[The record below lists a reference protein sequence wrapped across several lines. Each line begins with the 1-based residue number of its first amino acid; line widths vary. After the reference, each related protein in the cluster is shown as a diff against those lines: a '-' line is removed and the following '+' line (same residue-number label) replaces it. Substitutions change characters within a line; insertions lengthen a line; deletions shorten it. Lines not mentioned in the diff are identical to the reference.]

1 MNVDF
6 ASLTLLVDIIDAG
19 NLSKAASK
27 LKMTRANVSYHLRQ
41 LEKTM
46 GAELIRRTSRRMEPT
61 ELGWRLCEHG
71 RAIRNEMAS
80 AHETV
85 TNLGQGL
92 QGRVG
97 ISMPSGYGHIVMTPW
112 LIEFKQNYPGV
123 VLDVVFENRIDNLR
137 DDVDIAIRVLPQPPE
152 TMVAKDI
159 GTVRYLACAS
169 KAFALQHGMPT
180 ELSQLRTQPVITA
193 NVVGRQLSLRAYRG
207 EERQEVLLT
216 PTLISDH
223 YPFLKEAIL
232 GGLGIGLMPDYMV
245 ADVIANGEV
254 VTTLDDH
261 RLSIFGTNMYLLYLP
276 SRHRTR
282 AIKTCI
288 DFLIE
293 KANTHAT
300 TAIRQGVV
308 LSKA

>member
-97 ISMPSGYGHIVMTPW
+97 ISMPSGYGHIVMAPW

-193 NVVGRQLSLRAYRG
+193 NVVGRQLSLRAYQG
-207 EERQEVLLT
+207 DERQEVMLT

-245 ADVIANGEV
+245 ADVIASGEV

>member
-41 LEKTM
+41 LEKAL

-80 AHETV
+80 THETV

-97 ISMPSGYGHIVMTPW
+97 ISVPSGYGHIVMTPW
-112 LIEFKQNYPGV
+112 LIEFKQRYPGV

-137 DDVDIAIRVLPQPPE
+137 DDVDIAIHVLPQPPE
-152 TMVAKDI
+152 TMVAKDM
-159 GTVRYLACAS
+159 GTVRYVACAS
-169 KAFALQHGMPT
+169 KAFAQQHGMPT
-180 ELSQLRTQPVITA
+180 ELSQLRTQPIITA

-207 EERQEVLLT
+207 EERQEVMLT

-223 YPFLKEAIL
+223 YPFLKEVIL

-245 ADVIANGEV
+245 ADVIASGEV
-254 VTTLDDH
+254 VTSLDDH
-261 RLSIFGTNMYLLYLP
+261 RLSIFGTHMYLLYLP

-288 DFLIE
+288 DFLVE
-293 KANTHAT
+293 KANAHESQP
-300 TAIRQGVV
+300 R
-308 LSKA
+308 

>member
-1 MNVDF
+1 MNIDF
-6 ASLTLLVDIIDAG
+6 TSLTLLVDIIDAG

-41 LEKTM
+41 LEKTL

-97 ISMPSGYGHIVMTPW
+97 ISVPSGYGHIVMTPW
-112 LIEFKQNYPGV
+112 LIEFKQQYPGV
-123 VLDVVFENRIDNLR
+123 LLDVVFENRIDNLR
-137 DDVDIAIRVLPQPPE
+137 DDVDIAIRILPEPPE
-152 TMVAKDI
+152 SMVAKDM

-169 KAFALQHGMPT
+169 KKFAHTHGMPT
-180 ELSQLRTQPVITA
+180 ELAQLRTQPLITA
-193 NVVGRQLSLRAYRG
+193 NVVGRQLALRAYRG
-207 EERQEVLLT
+207 DERQEVMLT
-216 PTLISDH
+216 PTVISDH

-245 ADVIANGEV
+245 ADVIASGEV
-254 VTTLDDH
+254 ITTLDDH
-261 RLSIFGTNMYLLYLP
+261 RLSIFGTQMYLLYLP

-282 AIKTCI
+282 AIQTCI
-288 DFLIE
+288 DFLVA
-293 KANTHAT
+293 KANTQTEQPLKHP
-300 TAIRQGVV
+300 
-308 LSKA
+308 

>member
-1 MNVDF
+1 MNIDF
-6 ASLTLLVDIIDAG
+6 TSLTLLVDIIDAG

-41 LEKTM
+41 LEKSL
-46 GAELIRRTSRRMEPT
+46 GAELIRRSSRRMEPT

-97 ISMPSGYGHIVMTPW
+97 ISVPSGYGHIVMTPW

-137 DDVDIAIRVLPQPPE
+137 DDVDIAIRILPEPPE
-152 TMVAKDI
+152 SMVAKDM

-169 KAFALQHGMPT
+169 KQFAKEHGMPT
-180 ELSQLRTQPVITA
+180 ELAQLRTQPIITA
-193 NVVGRQLSLRAYRG
+193 NVVGRQLALRAYRG
-207 EERQEVLLT
+207 DARQEVMLT
-216 PTLISDH
+216 PTVISDH

-245 ADVIANGEV
+245 ADVIASGDV

-261 RLSIFGTNMYLLYLP
+261 RLSIFGTHMYLLYLP

-282 AIKTCI
+282 AIQTCI
-288 DFLIE
+288 DFLVA
-293 KANTHAT
+293 KANTQT
-300 TAIRQGVV
+300 GPQP
-308 LSKA
+308 

>member
-1 MNVDF
+1 MTVDF

-97 ISMPSGYGHIVMTPW
+97 ISVPSGYGHIVMTPW
-112 LIEFKQNYPGV
+112 LIEFKLNYPGV

-152 TMVAKDI
+152 TMVAKDM

-169 KAFALQHGMPT
+169 KAFAQQHGMPT
-180 ELSQLRTQPVITA
+180 ELSQLRTQPIITA
-193 NVVGRQLSLRAYRG
+193 NVVGRQLSLRAYQG
-207 EERQEVLLT
+207 EERQEVMLT

-245 ADVIANGEV
+245 ADVIASGEV

-261 RLSIFGTNMYLLYLP
+261 RLSIFGTHMYLLYLP

-288 DFLIE
+288 DFLVE
-293 KANTHAT
+293 KANAN
-300 TAIRQGVV
+300 
-308 LSKA
+308 

>member
-1 MNVDF
+1 
-6 ASLTLLVDIIDAG
+6 
-19 NLSKAASK
+19 
-27 LKMTRANVSYHLRQ
+27 
-41 LEKTM
+41 
-46 GAELIRRTSRRMEPT
+46 MEPT

-97 ISMPSGYGHIVMTPW
+97 ISVPSGYGHIVMTPW
-112 LIEFKQNYPGV
+112 LIEFKQLYPGV

-137 DDVDIAIRVLPQPPE
+137 DDVDIAVRVLPQPPE
-152 TMVAKDI
+152 TMVAKDM
-159 GTVRYLACAS
+159 GTVRFLACAS
-169 KAFALQHGMPT
+169 KAFAQQHGMPT
-180 ELSQLRTQPVITA
+180 ELSQLRTQPIITA

-207 EERQEVLLT
+207 EERQEVMLT

-223 YPFLKEAIL
+223 YPFLKEVIL

-254 VTTLDDH
+254 VTSLDDH

-288 DFLIE
+288 DFLVK
-293 KANTHAT
+293 KANTHE
-300 TAIRQGVV
+300 
-308 LSKA
+308 S

>member
-1 MNVDF
+1 
-6 ASLTLLVDIIDAG
+6 
-19 NLSKAASK
+19 
-27 LKMTRANVSYHLRQ
+27 VSYHLRQ
-41 LEKTM
+41 LEKSL

-97 ISMPSGYGHIVMTPW
+97 ISVPSGYGHIVMTPW
-112 LIEFKQNYPGV
+112 LIEFKQHYPGV

-137 DDVDIAIRVLPQPPE
+137 DDVDIAIRVLPEPPE
-152 TMVAKDI
+152 TMVAKDM

-169 KAFALQHGMPT
+169 QQFAHIHGMPT
-180 ELSQLRTQPVITA
+180 ELAQLRTQPIITA
-193 NVVGRQLSLRAYRG
+193 NVVGRQLALRAYRG
-207 EERQEVLLT
+207 EQRQEVMLT

-245 ADVIANGEV
+245 ADVIASGEV
-254 VTTLDDH
+254 VTALDDL
-261 RLSIFGTNMYLLYLP
+261 RLSIFGTQMYLLYLP

-282 AIKTCI
+282 AIQTCI
-288 DFLIE
+288 DFLVD
-293 KANTHAT
+293 KANAQSQPQ
-300 TAIRQGVV
+300 A
-308 LSKA
+308 

>member
-1 MNVDF
+1 MTVDF

-41 LEKTM
+41 LEKAL

-97 ISMPSGYGHIVMTPW
+97 ISVPSGYGHIVMTPW
-112 LIEFKQNYPGV
+112 LIEFKQRYPGV
-123 VLDVVFENRIDNLR
+123 VLDVVFENRIDHLR

-152 TMVAKDI
+152 TMVAKDM

-169 KAFALQHGMPT
+169 KTFAQQHGMPT
-180 ELSQLRTQPVITA
+180 ELSQLRTQPTITA

-207 EERQEVLLT
+207 EERQEVMLT

-223 YPFLKEAIL
+223 YPFLKEVIL
-232 GGLGIGLMPDYMV
+232 GGLGIGLVPDYMV
-245 ADVIANGEV
+245 ADVIASGEV
-254 VTTLDDH
+254 VTTLDDY
-261 RLSIFGTNMYLLYLP
+261 RLSIFGTHMYLLYLP

-288 DFLIE
+288 DFLVE
-293 KANTHAT
+293 KANAHESQQ
-300 TAIRQGVV
+300 R
-308 LSKA
+308 

>member
-1 MNVDF
+1 MNVYF

-41 LEKTM
+41 LEKSL

-97 ISMPSGYGHIVMTPW
+97 ISVPSGYGHIVMTPW
-112 LIEFKQNYPGV
+112 LIEFKQRYPGV

-152 TMVAKDI
+152 TMVAKDM

-169 KAFALQHGMPT
+169 KAFAQQHGMPT
-180 ELSQLRTQPVITA
+180 ELSQLRTQPIITA

-207 EERQEVLLT
+207 DERQEVMLT
-216 PTLISDH
+216 PTVISDH
-223 YPFLKEAIL
+223 YPFLKEVIL

-245 ADVIANGEV
+245 ADVVASGEV

-261 RLSIFGTNMYLLYLP
+261 RLSIFGTHMYLLYLP

-288 DFLIE
+288 DFLVE
-293 KANTHAT
+293 KANSH
-300 TAIRQGVV
+300 
-308 LSKA
+308 

>member
-41 LEKTM
+41 LEKAL

-97 ISMPSGYGHIVMTPW
+97 ISVPSGYGHIVMTPW
-112 LIEFKQNYPGV
+112 LIEFKQRYPGV

-137 DDVDIAIRVLPQPPE
+137 DDVDIAIRILPQPPE
-152 TMVAKDI
+152 TMVAKDM

-169 KAFALQHGMPT
+169 RAFAEKNGMPT
-180 ELSQLRTQPVITA
+180 DLLQLRAQPIITA

-207 EERQEVLLT
+207 DERQEVMLT
-216 PTLISDH
+216 PTVISDH
-223 YPFLKEAIL
+223 YPFLKEVIL
-232 GGLGIGLMPDYMV
+232 GGVGIGLMPDYMV
-245 ADVIANGEV
+245 ADVIASGDM

-261 RLSIFGTNMYLLYLP
+261 RLSIFGTHMYLLYLP

-288 DFLIE
+288 DFLVE
-293 KANTHAT
+293 KANAN
-300 TAIRQGVV
+300 
-308 LSKA
+308 

>member
-1 MNVDF
+1 MNIDF
-6 ASLTLLVDIIDAG
+6 TSLTLLVDIIDAG

-41 LEKTM
+41 LEKTL

-97 ISMPSGYGHIVMTPW
+97 ISVPSGYGHIVMTPW
-112 LIEFKQNYPGV
+112 LIEFKQHYPGV

-137 DDVDIAIRVLPQPPE
+137 DDVDIAIRILPEPPE
-152 TMVAKDI
+152 SMVAKDM

-169 KAFALQHGMPT
+169 KKFAHTHGMPT
-180 ELSQLRTQPVITA
+180 ELAQLRTQPLITA
-193 NVVGRQLSLRAYRG
+193 NVVGRQLALRAYRG
-207 EERQEVLLT
+207 DERQEVMLT
-216 PTLISDH
+216 PTVISDH

-245 ADVIANGEV
+245 ADVIASGDV

-261 RLSIFGTNMYLLYLP
+261 RLSIFGTQMYLLYLP

-282 AIKTCI
+282 AIQTCI
-288 DFLIE
+288 DFLVA
-293 KANTHAT
+293 KANTQTEQPLKHP
-300 TAIRQGVV
+300 
-308 LSKA
+308 

>member
-1 MNVDF
+1 MTVDF

-41 LEKTM
+41 LEKAL

-71 RAIRNEMAS
+71 RTIRNEMAS

-97 ISMPSGYGHIVMTPW
+97 ISVPSGYGHIVMTPW
-112 LIEFKQNYPGV
+112 LIEFKQRYPGV

-137 DDVDIAIRVLPQPPE
+137 DDVDIAIRILPQPPE
-152 TMVAKDI
+152 TMVAKDM

-169 KAFALQHGMPT
+169 QAFAKQHGMPT
-180 ELSQLRTQPVITA
+180 ELSQLRTQPIITA

-207 EERQEVLLT
+207 DERQEVMLT
-216 PTLISDH
+216 PTVISDH
-223 YPFLKEAIL
+223 YPFLKEVML
-232 GGLGIGLMPDYMV
+232 GGVGIGLMPDYMV
-245 ADVIANGEV
+245 ADVIASGEV
-254 VTTLDDH
+254 VTTLDDY
-261 RLSIFGTNMYLLYLP
+261 RLSIFGTHMYLLYLP

-288 DFLIE
+288 DFLVE
-293 KANTHAT
+293 KANTP
-300 TAIRQGVV
+300 
-308 LSKA
+308 

>member
-1 MNVDF
+1 MTVDF

-41 LEKTM
+41 LEKAL

-97 ISMPSGYGHIVMTPW
+97 ISVPSGYGHIVMTPW
-112 LIEFKQNYPGV
+112 LIEFKQRYPGV
-123 VLDVVFENRIDNLR
+123 VLDVVFENRIDHLR

-152 TMVAKDI
+152 TMVAKDM

-169 KAFALQHGMPT
+169 KTFAQQHGMPT
-180 ELSQLRTQPVITA
+180 ELSQLRTQPTITA

-207 EERQEVLLT
+207 EERQEVMLT

-223 YPFLKEAIL
+223 YPFLKEVIL
-232 GGLGIGLMPDYMV
+232 GGLGIGLVPDYMV
-245 ADVIANGEV
+245 ADVIASGEV
-254 VTTLDDH
+254 VTTLDDY
-261 RLSIFGTNMYLLYLP
+261 RLSIFGTHMYLLYLP

-288 DFLIE
+288 DFLVE
-293 KANTHAT
+293 KANAHES
-300 TAIRQGVV
+300 QQH
-308 LSKA
+308 

>member
-1 MNVDF
+1 MNLDF
-6 ASLTLLVDIIDAG
+6 TSLTLLVDIIDAG

-41 LEKTM
+41 LEKAL

-80 AHETV
+80 ARETV

-97 ISMPSGYGHIVMTPW
+97 ISVPSGYGHIVMTPW
-112 LIEFKQNYPGV
+112 LIEFKQHYPGV

-137 DDVDIAIRVLPQPPE
+137 DDVDIAIRILPQPPE
-152 TMVAKDI
+152 TMVAKDM

-169 KAFALQHGMPT
+169 KKFAQEHGMPT
-180 ELSQLRTQPVITA
+180 ELGQLRTQPIITA

-207 EERQEVLLT
+207 DERQEVMLT
-216 PTLISDH
+216 PTVISDH

-232 GGLGIGLMPDYMV
+232 GSIGIGLLPDYMI
-245 ADVIANGEV
+245 ADVIASGEV

-261 RLSIFGTNMYLLYLP
+261 RLSIFGTHMYLLYLP

-282 AIKTCI
+282 AIQTCI
-288 DFLIE
+288 DFLVA
-293 KANTHAT
+293 KANA
-300 TAIRQGVV
+300 QKD
-308 LSKA
+308 SQ

>member
-41 LEKTM
+41 LEKSL

-97 ISMPSGYGHIVMTPW
+97 ISVPSGYGHIVVTPW
-112 LIEFKQNYPGV
+112 LIEFKQRYPGV

-152 TMVAKDI
+152 TMVAKDM

-169 KAFALQHGMPT
+169 KAFAQQHGMPT
-180 ELSQLRTQPVITA
+180 ELSQLRTQPIITA

-207 EERQEVLLT
+207 DERQEVMLT
-216 PTLISDH
+216 PTVVSDH

-245 ADVIANGEV
+245 ADVIASGDM
-254 VTTLDDH
+254 VTALGDH
-261 RLSIFGTNMYLLYLP
+261 RLSIFGTHMYLLYLP

-282 AIKTCI
+282 AIQTCI
-288 DFLIE
+288 DFLVA
-293 KANTHAT
+293 KADGQTPA
-300 TAIRQGVV
+300 
-308 LSKA
+308 S

>member
-245 ADVIANGEV
+245 ADVIASDEV

>member
-1 MNVDF
+1 MNIDF
-6 ASLTLLVDIIDAG
+6 TSLTLLVDIIDAG

-41 LEKTM
+41 LEKTL

-97 ISMPSGYGHIVMTPW
+97 ISVPSGYGHIVMTPW
-112 LIEFKQNYPGV
+112 LIEFKQHYPGV

-137 DDVDIAIRVLPQPPE
+137 DDVDIAIRILPEPPE
-152 TMVAKDI
+152 SMVAKDM

-169 KAFALQHGMPT
+169 KKFAHTHGMPT
-180 ELSQLRTQPVITA
+180 ELAQLRTQPLITA
-193 NVVGRQLSLRAYRG
+193 NVVGRQLALRAYRG
-207 EERQEVLLT
+207 DERQEVMLT
-216 PTLISDH
+216 PTVISDH

-245 ADVIANGEV
+245 ADVIASGEV
-254 VTTLDDH
+254 ITTLDDH
-261 RLSIFGTNMYLLYLP
+261 RLSIFGTQMYLLYLP

-282 AIKTCI
+282 AIQTCI
-288 DFLIE
+288 DFLVA
-293 KANTHAT
+293 KANTQTEQPLKHP
-300 TAIRQGVV
+300 
-308 LSKA
+308 

>member
-1 MNVDF
+1 MTVDF

-41 LEKTM
+41 LEKAL

-112 LIEFKQNYPGV
+112 LIEFKQRYPGV

-152 TMVAKDI
+152 TMVAKDM

-169 KAFALQHGMPT
+169 KAFAQQHGMPT

-207 EERQEVLLT
+207 EERQEVMLT

-245 ADVIANGEV
+245 ADVIASGEV
-254 VTTLDDH
+254 VTSLDDH
-261 RLSIFGTNMYLLYLP
+261 RLSIFGTHMYLLYLP

-288 DFLIE
+288 DFLVE
-293 KANTHAT
+293 KANAYESA
-300 TAIRQGVV
+300 AINQGVV
-308 LSKA
+308 LSKV

>member
-41 LEKTM
+41 LEKAL

-80 AHETV
+80 ARETV

-137 DDVDIAIRVLPQPPE
+137 DDVDIAIRILPQPPE
-152 TMVAKDI
+152 TMVAKDM

-169 KAFALQHGMPT
+169 QAFAQQHGMPT
-180 ELSQLRTQPVITA
+180 ELSQLRTQPIITA

-223 YPFLKEAIL
+223 YPFLKEVIL
-232 GGLGIGLMPDYMV
+232 GGIGIGLMPDYMV
-245 ADVIANGEV
+245 ADVIASGEV
-254 VTTLDDH
+254 VTTLDDY

-282 AIKTCI
+282 AITTCI

-293 KANTHAT
+293 KANTHESQHRS
-300 TAIRQGVV
+300 IKG
-308 LSKA
+308 LI

>member
-97 ISMPSGYGHIVMTPW
+97 ISMPSGYGHIVMAPW

-169 KAFALQHGMPT
+169 KAFARQHGMPT
-180 ELSQLRTQPVITA
+180 ELSQLRTQPIITA
-193 NVVGRQLSLRAYRG
+193 NVVGRQLSLRAYKG
-207 EERQEVLLT
+207 DERQEVMLT

-232 GGLGIGLMPDYMV
+232 GGVGIGLMPDYMV
-245 ADVIANGEV
+245 ADVIASGEV

-293 KANTHAT
+293 KANTHASQP
-300 TAIRQGVV
+300 R
-308 LSKA
+308 

>member
-41 LEKTM
+41 LEKSL

-97 ISMPSGYGHIVMTPW
+97 ISVPSGYGHIVVTPW
-112 LIEFKQNYPGV
+112 LIEFKQRYPGV

-152 TMVAKDI
+152 TMVAKDM

-169 KAFALQHGMPT
+169 KAFAQQHGMPT
-180 ELSQLRTQPVITA
+180 ELSQLRTQPIITA

-207 EERQEVLLT
+207 DERQEVMLT
-216 PTLISDH
+216 PTVVSDH

-245 ADVIANGEV
+245 ADVIASGEM
-254 VTTLDDH
+254 VTALGDH
-261 RLSIFGTNMYLLYLP
+261 RLSIFGTHMYLLYLP

-288 DFLIE
+288 DFLVA
-293 KANTHAT
+293 KADGQTPAT
-300 TAIRQGVV
+300 
-308 LSKA
+308 

>member
-97 ISMPSGYGHIVMTPW
+97 ISVPSGYGHIVMTPW
-112 LIEFKQNYPGV
+112 LIEFKQRYPGV

-152 TMVAKDI
+152 TMVAKDM

-169 KAFALQHGMPT
+169 KAFAKQHGMPT
-180 ELSQLRTQPVITA
+180 ELSQLRTQPIITA
-193 NVVGRQLSLRAYRG
+193 NVVGRQLSLRAYKG
-207 EERQEVLLT
+207 EERQEVMLT

-223 YPFLKEAIL
+223 YPFLKEVIL
-232 GGLGIGLMPDYMV
+232 GDLGIGLMPDYMV
-245 ADVIANGEV
+245 ADVIASGEV
-254 VTTLDDH
+254 VTTLDEY
-261 RLSIFGTNMYLLYLP
+261 RLSIFGTHMYLLYLP

-288 DFLIE
+288 DFLVE
-293 KANTHAT
+293 KANAHESQ
-300 TAIRQGVV
+300 QG
-308 LSKA
+308 

>member
-41 LEKTM
+41 LEKAL

-112 LIEFKQNYPGV
+112 VIEFKQNYPGV

-169 KAFALQHGMPT
+169 KAFAQQHGMPT

-207 EERQEVLLT
+207 EERQEVMLT

-245 ADVIANGEV
+245 ADVIASGEV
-254 VTTLDDH
+254 VTALDDH

-293 KANTHAT
+293 KANMHESQQ
-300 TAIRQGVV
+300 R
-308 LSKA
+308 

>member
-41 LEKTM
+41 LEKAL

-97 ISMPSGYGHIVMTPW
+97 ISVPSGYGHIVMTPW
-112 LIEFKQNYPGV
+112 LIEFKQRYPGV

-152 TMVAKDI
+152 TMVAKDM
-159 GTVRYLACAS
+159 GRVRYLACAS
-169 KAFALQHGMPT
+169 KAFAKQHGMPT
-180 ELSQLRTQPVITA
+180 ELSQLRTQPIITA

-207 EERQEVLLT
+207 EERQEVMLT

-223 YPFLKEAIL
+223 YPFLKEVVL

-245 ADVIANGEV
+245 ADVIASGDV

-261 RLSIFGTNMYLLYLP
+261 RLSIFGTHMYLLYLP

-288 DFLIE
+288 DFLVE
-293 KANTHAT
+293 KANTYESQP
-300 TAIRQGVV
+300 R
-308 LSKA
+308 

>member
-41 LEKTM
+41 LEKSL

-97 ISMPSGYGHIVMTPW
+97 ISVPSGYGHIVVTPW
-112 LIEFKQNYPGV
+112 LIEFKQRYPGV

-152 TMVAKDI
+152 TMVAKDM

-169 KAFALQHGMPT
+169 KAFAQQHGMPT
-180 ELSQLRTQPVITA
+180 ELSQLRTQPIITA

-207 EERQEVLLT
+207 DVRQEVMLT
-216 PTLISDH
+216 PTVISDH

-245 ADVIANGEV
+245 ADVIANGDL

-261 RLSIFGTNMYLLYLP
+261 RLSIFGTHMYLLYLP

-282 AIKTCI
+282 AIQTCI
-288 DFLIE
+288 DFLVA
-293 KANTHAT
+293 KAEVQPHH
-300 TAIRQGVV
+300 
-308 LSKA
+308 L

>member
-1 MNVDF
+1 MTVDF

-41 LEKTM
+41 LEKAL
-46 GAELIRRTSRRMEPT
+46 GVELIRRTSRRMEPT

-97 ISMPSGYGHIVMTPW
+97 ISVPSGYGHIVMSPW
-112 LIEFKQNYPGV
+112 LIEFKQRYPGV

-137 DDVDIAIRVLPQPPE
+137 DDVDIAIRILPEPPD
-152 TMVAKDI
+152 TMVAKDM
-159 GTVRYLACAS
+159 GTVRFLACAS
-169 KAFALQHGMPT
+169 KQFAHTHGMPT
-180 ELSQLRTQPVITA
+180 ELAQLRTQPIITA

-207 EERQEVLLT
+207 DARQEVMLT
-216 PTLISDH
+216 PTVISDH

-232 GGLGIGLMPDYMV
+232 GGLGIGLVPDYMV
-245 ADVIANGEV
+245 ADVIASGDV

-261 RLSIFGTNMYLLYLP
+261 RLSIFGTHMYLLYLP

-282 AIKTCI
+282 AIQTCI
-288 DFLIE
+288 DFLVD
-293 KANTHAT
+293 KANAQ
-300 TAIRQGVV
+300 AGP
-308 LSKA
+308 KP

>member
-1 MNVDF
+1 MNIDF
-6 ASLTLLVDIIDAG
+6 TSLTLLVDIIDAG

-41 LEKTM
+41 LEKTL

-97 ISMPSGYGHIVMTPW
+97 ISVPSGYGHIVMTPW
-112 LIEFKQNYPGV
+112 LIEFKQQYPGV

-137 DDVDIAIRVLPQPPE
+137 DDVDIAIRILPEPPE
-152 TMVAKDI
+152 SMVAKDM

-169 KAFALQHGMPT
+169 KKFAHTHGMPT
-180 ELSQLRTQPVITA
+180 ELAQLRTQPLITA
-193 NVVGRQLSLRAYRG
+193 NVVGRQLALRAYRG
-207 EERQEVLLT
+207 DERQEVMLT
-216 PTLISDH
+216 PTVISDH

-245 ADVIANGEV
+245 ADVIASGEV

-261 RLSIFGTNMYLLYLP
+261 RLSIFGTQMYLLYLP

-282 AIKTCI
+282 AIQTCV
-288 DFLIE
+288 DFLVA
-293 KANTHAT
+293 KANTQTEQPLKHP
-300 TAIRQGVV
+300 
-308 LSKA
+308 

>member
-1 MNVDF
+1 MNIDF
-6 ASLTLLVDIIDAG
+6 TSLTLLVDIIDAG

-41 LEKTM
+41 LEKTL

-97 ISMPSGYGHIVMTPW
+97 ISVPSGYGHIVMTPW
-112 LIEFKQNYPGV
+112 LIEFKQQYPGV

-137 DDVDIAIRVLPQPPE
+137 DDVDIAIRILPEPPE
-152 TMVAKDI
+152 SMVAKDM

-169 KAFALQHGMPT
+169 KKFAHTYGMPT
-180 ELSQLRTQPVITA
+180 ELAQLRTQPLITA
-193 NVVGRQLSLRAYRG
+193 NVVGRQLALRAYRG
-207 EERQEVLLT
+207 DERQEVMLT
-216 PTLISDH
+216 PTVISDH

-245 ADVIANGEV
+245 ADVIASGEV
-254 VTTLDDH
+254 ITTLDDH
-261 RLSIFGTNMYLLYLP
+261 RLSIFGTQMYLLYLP

-282 AIKTCI
+282 AIQTCI
-288 DFLIE
+288 DFLVA
-293 KANTHAT
+293 KANTQTEQPLKHP
-300 TAIRQGVV
+300 
-308 LSKA
+308 